1 MSVRSILW
9 IALAVASAAETIHV
23 DEPSRFIPV
32 VGNWVIAQ
40 DANKNVLMVD
50 GRQWKKGQPA
60 GGLAEKARLIYGSR
74 PAEVIDNV
82 KSFAYYPYAVA
93 QGVEDFRDG
102 EIGMRF
108 PVIDGHPDHCARIM
122 LNLKTHS

>member
-1 MSVRSILW
+1 MSGRSILG
-9 IALAVASAAETIHV
+9 IAVAVAAAAETIHV

-74 PAEVIDNV
+74 HEEFIDNV
-82 KSFAYYPYAVA
+82 KAFPYYSYARG
-93 QGVEDFRDG
+93 QRGQDFPG
-102 EIGMRF
+102 GLTALSL
-108 PVIDGHPDHCARIM
+108 PSC
-122 LNLKTHS
+122 

>member
-1 MSVRSILW
+1 MMRVERIVW
-9 IALAVASAAETIHV
+9 IGRAVAGGAGTLHV

-60 GGLAEKARLIYGSR
+60 GGLAEKARLIYGS
-74 PAEVIDNV
+74 PHEQFIDNLQP
-82 KSFAYYPYAVA
+82 FPYYSYARG
-93 QGVEDFRDG
+93 QRGQDFPG
-102 EIGMRF
+102 GLTALSL
-108 PVIDGHPDHCARIM
+108 PSC
-122 LNLKTHS
+122 